1 MTEGSMEQSNMLPYF
16 QFTIV
21 GPFTHFQRLFL
32 ALVNKLHSIGA
43 KHPHA
48 RQPHVNVQLERH
60 AQATFET
67 AIYQAC

>member
-1 MTEGSMEQSNMLPYF
+1 
-16 QFTIV
+16 
-21 GPFTHFQRLFL
+21 
-32 ALVNKLHSIGA
+32 VNKLHSIGA